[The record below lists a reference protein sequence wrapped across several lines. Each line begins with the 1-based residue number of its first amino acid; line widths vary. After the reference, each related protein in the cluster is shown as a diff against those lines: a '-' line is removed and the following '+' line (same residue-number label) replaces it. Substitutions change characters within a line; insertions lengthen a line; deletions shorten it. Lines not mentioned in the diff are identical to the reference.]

1 MRDEEM
7 WMWWGNYGISALMF
21 SIEHCFSGQKA
32 RLEYI
37 KKPVLSEE
45 AKEKNGYKESQ
56 EEVAVFEM
64 KQRMKLLREKGLPES
79 PR

>member
-1 MRDEEM
+1 
-7 WMWWGNYGISALMF
+7 MF

-32 RLEYI
+32 MLEYI
-37 KKPVLSEE
+37 KNPVFSEE
-45 AKEKNGYKESQ
+45 SKEKNGYKESQ